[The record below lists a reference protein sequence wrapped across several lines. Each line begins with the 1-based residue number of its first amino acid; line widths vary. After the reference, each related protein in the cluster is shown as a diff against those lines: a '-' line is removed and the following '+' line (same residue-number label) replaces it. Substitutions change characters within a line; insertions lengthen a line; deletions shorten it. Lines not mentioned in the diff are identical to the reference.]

1 MAWLLFLD
9 YIYIILMSSVTS
21 PTPRKR
27 SRKPLS
33 KAVTL
38 EHVAEAAGITKA
50 AASYALTGKP
60 EVSEKTRKRVLQI
73 AKDLGY
79 QPNLHAQRLSSG
91 ICRGMVGLFSLDLD
105 LGIATEMISDL
116 HRELHQIGFDS
127 PVYTYGISKESKDS
141 KKMNA
146 DAVHLLETL
155 CQQRP
160 EGMICSTWKLPDE
173 ALPTLAKY
181 QKGRGTLVTVRQETT
196 LECDQV
202 IFNREQ
208 NTYIATQHLLQMGHR
223 EIGFCDFNAQKLDD
237 PRSHGFVRALQEY
250 NVKPNPSWL
259 FQTDSRELGG
269 QRLAEE
275 FMTLKKRPTALCIV
289 NDTQAATCVHQL
301 MRAGLKVPEDV
312 SVISLDGLAASE
324 FGMVRLTTVTQPVT
338 KMAAQAVKFMLER
351 LRENNQ
357 DDPRKAIF
365 SGELIVRESV
375 LQIG

>member
-1 MAWLLFLD
+1 MASP
-9 YIYIILMSSVTS
+9 IS

-27 SRKPLS
+27 SRTSLS
-33 KAVTL
+33 KTVTL

-60 EVSEKTRKRVLQI
+60 EVSESTRQRVLQI

-105 LGIATEMISDL
+105 LGISTQMISDL

-127 PVYTYGISKESKDS
+127 PVYTYGISKEPEDS
-141 KKMNA
+141 KVVNN

-160 EGMICSTWKLPDE
+160 EGMICSTWRLPDK
-173 ALPTLAKY
+173 ALPTLEKY
-181 QKGRGTLVTVRQETT
+181 QKGRGTLVTVRQETS

-208 NTYIATQHLLQMGHR
+208 NTYLATQHLLQMGHR
-223 EIGFCDFNAQKLDD
+223 KIGFCDFHARELND
-237 PRSHGFVRALQEY
+237 PRTRGFVRALAEY
-250 NVKPNPSWL
+250 NVKPNSTWL

-269 QRLAEE
+269 LSLSEE
-275 FMTLKKRPTALCIV
+275 FLALKKRPSALCIV

-301 MRAGLKVPEDV
+301 LRAGLKVPEDV
-312 SVISLDGLAASE
+312 SIISLDGLAASE
-324 FGMVRLTTVTQPVT
+324 FGMVRLTTVTQPVAE
-338 KMAAQAVKFMLER
+338 MAAQAVKFMLER
-351 LRENNQ
+351 LRQDNR
-357 DDPRKAIF
+357 DDPRKVIF
-365 SGELIVRESV
+365 SGELVVRESV
-375 LQIG
+375 LRL